1 MAHVEPRIA
10 IPVQPRELLDF
21 RIRRPLP
28 RYPPNPAVP
37 QSIEPVLVIPAA
49 QPQKMTRAATQDH
62 RRIRTTQS
70 PSLNLMVK
78 LLNALHPY
86 RLLQCPI
93 APHLVPPFAR
103 SSSTHTTRTY
113 NTPLHRHYL
122 MRPTH

>member
-78 LLNALHPY
+78 LLKALHPY
-86 RLLQCPI
+86 RLRHCPI
-93 APHLVPPFAR
+93 APHLLPP
-103 SSSTHTTRTY
+103 S
-113 NTPLHRHYL
+113 
-122 MRPTH
+122 RPDKRRGGKAGFS

>member
-78 LLNALHPY
+78 LLKALHPY
-86 RLLQCPI
+86 RRSEERRVGKTC
-93 APHLVPPFAR
+93 VRTCSSGWSPF
-103 SSSTHTTRTY
+103 H
-113 NTPLHRHYL
+113 
-122 MRPTH
+122 